1 MKRRNKK
8 RENRIKRMVVGC
20 GLCAVILT
28 VSTYAWFIGM
38 KTVNVEAFNVKIA
51 AIDGLSLSLDG
62 KSWSDTVTI
71 NKDNYELTTEYPGNT
86 NAWSDLVP
94 MSSVGEI
101 DTDASRLILYEKGS
115 FTVTNGGY
123 RIMASR
129 TRNTE
134 ADGQESRGYVAFD
147 LFVKNLSGEEY
158 YEDLDPANEE
168 AIYLTPQSE
177 VTVGESG
184 DVRAGIEN
192 SVRVGF
198 AQIGRVSAEGSTDAD
213 ASTKVQAITC
223 AGGGD
228 VTSICSRDAVIWE
241 PNDTKHVQNALN
253 WYKQSCKKRTG
264 ADVTEAGSYTS
275 DVCQTINLTDSVTTY
290 AVSGVID
297 NPTAVDTYDGLN
309 HYTGTTN
316 GPGKDKLMAMD
327 YFTDSE
333 KLKEGNER
341 EELLT
346 LAPNSI
352 TKVRIY
358 VWIEGQ
364 DIDNYDFASL
374 GGQIE
379 VAFGFTKERFYGEDI
394 EYDGPELPEDVV
406 REETFS
412 YSNTGTVS
420 NISDARA
427 TFDDNQNLFT
437 VDKWMKEFTFNDQG
451 NAMRAYKDEDGSW
464 KTEAVVQP

>member
-1 MKRRNKK
+1 MKKRNKK

-62 KSWSDTVTI
+62 KSWSDTVDI
-71 NKDNYELTTEYPGNT
+71 NSGNYDVATYPDNT

-94 MSSVGEI
+94 MSSVGVI
-101 DTDASRLILYEKGS
+101 DDTVSRLKLYEKGS
-115 FTVTNGGY
+115 FTVTDGGY

-129 TRNTE
+129 AANTG
-134 ADGQESRGYVAFD
+134 DTESRGYVAFD
-147 LFVKNLSGEEY
+147 LFIKNLSGEEY
-158 YEDLDPANEE
+158 YPTLDKNNEE
-168 AIYLTPQSE
+168 SIYLTPQSE

-198 AQIGRVSAEGSTDAD
+198 AQIGRVTAEGDTD
-213 ASTKVQAITC
+213 ASTRVQPISCTD
-223 AGGGD
+223 GGG
-228 VTSICSRDAVIWE
+228 VTGICSRNATIWE
-241 PNDTKHVQNALN
+241 PNDRKHVQNAIN
-253 WYKQSCKKRTG
+253 WFDQSCKKRTG
-264 ADVTEAGSYTS
+264 DNVFTDGSYT
-275 DVCQTINLTDSVTTY
+275 DEACDTINLTDYVNTY
-290 AVSGVID
+290 AVSEVID
-297 NPTAVDTYDGLN
+297 STNTVDTYDGLN
-309 HYTGTTN
+309 GYTKSTALT
-316 GPGKDKLMAMD
+316 PTKDKLMRMD

-333 KLKEGNER
+333 KLLEGNER
-341 EELLT
+341 QELFS

-374 GGQIE
+374 GGQIA
-379 VAFGFTKERFYGEDI
+379 VSFGFTKERFYGEDI

-427 TFDDNQNLFT
+427 TFDDAQDLFT
-437 VDKWMKEFTFNDQG
+437 VDKWMKEFTFTDNG
-451 NAMRAYKDEDGSW
+451 TTMKATKGADGW
-464 KTEAVVQP
+464 QTEEVVPQP